1 LPLEALVTSLVF
13 VFNRESHNAP
23 VYQISTH
30 SRTARLSYSVHPF
43 GSREGIPDTKRFRDK
58 ELIYKALY
66 KFAYF
71 TFTLL
76 FVRVE

>member
-1 LPLEALVTSLVF
+1 MHQSIKFQHIHAL
-13 VFNRESHNAP
+13 HG
-23 VYQISTH
+23 
-30 SRTARLSYSVHPF
+30 SVIAIHPF
-43 GSREGIPDTKRFRDK
+43 GSREGIPDTERFRDK
-58 ELIYKALY
+58 ELLYKALY